1 MTGSAPLLLLLALA
15 PGKESFDVQAIFV
28 APTKAGA
35 SPAIEVTFVSKDP
48 EVHINEEPAP
58 RLKLDIAQSVLV
70 DKQPPLRTRTA
81 PYDPSAARYLDL
93 SRPLK
98 FPVAF
103 ALTAPKGA
111 QTVGATVTFF
121 YCSRAEGWCRR
132 GSEEVEVPVTVP

>member
-1 MTGSAPLLLLLALA
+1 MTGSASLLFLLALA
-15 PGKESFDVQAIFV
+15 PGNRYFDVRATFV

-48 EVHINEEPAP
+48 EVHINEEPPP
-58 RLKLDIAQSVLV
+58 RLKLDVAQSVLV
-70 DKQPPLRTRTA
+70 DKQPPLRARTT

-103 ALTAPKGA
+103 APTAPTGA

-121 YCSRAEGWCRR
+121 YCSRA
-132 GSEEVEVPVTVP
+132 